1 MITLLGLSAA
11 YFAIFIAGFGVTLL
25 MFAKTGRLNLVEC
38 GCLSWLLGSGAVS
51 LLVWICGT
59 FCSGLLLQTA
69 VTVACLALGI
79 SGWSVKRKL
88 GTKFTLP
95 LPRNLIEWLL
105 TSLLLVEITLLC
117 YVSFKHTLGWDGLL
131 NWEIKARYAFFNG
144 GVIPGSYYSNP
155 GRAFSH
161 PEYPLGIPF
170 TELWLYLWMGEPHQ
184 FWVKTIFPL
193 FYAAGALLLA
203 LFVSRLS
210 TKRWP
215 GLIVATLLP
224 FVPFL
229 SASPGGIIVGYVDF
243 PLSVFYLAAL
253 GYLLCWYKDDT
264 VSNISAFAG
273 CLALLPWIKSEGVIL
288 WVLLALFGLCL
299 SLPKHRTRQITL
311 AIVPGLFI
319 VVGWHLYLQVMH
331 TFPHSDFA
339 HPSFSL
345 LRHNLGR
352 LGDIGRVLF
361 EEVNAFVH
369 WSIFWLL
376 ATVAIGY
383 ALAARKLEKVIL
395 AMAVMLPIVLY
406 SLTYL
411 FSTWP
416 SYTAHMTSSV
426 PRLLLHV
433 VPAGWLVIGLALTQ
447 PKGQVR

>member
-11 YFAIFIAGFGVTLL
+11 YLTIFIAGFGVTLL
-25 MFAKTGRLNLVEC
+25 IFAKAGRLNLVEC

-51 LLVWICGT
+51 LLVWFCGM
-59 FCSGLLLQTA
+59 FCSGLLLHA
-69 VTVACLALGI
+69 VVTVACLAIGI
-79 SGWSVKRKL
+79 SGWSIKRKL
-88 GTKFTLP
+88 GTRFTLP
-95 LPRNLIEWLL
+95 FPRNLIEWLL

-144 GVIPGSYYSNP
+144 GVIPGSYYSSP

-203 LFVSRLS
+203 LFVTRLS

-243 PLSVFYLAAL
+243 PVSVFYLAAL

-273 CLALLPWIKSEGVIL
+273 CLALLPWIKSEGLIL
-288 WVLLALFGLCL
+288 WVVLALFGLCL
-299 SLPKHRTRQITL
+299 SLPKHRTRQVTL

-319 VVGWHLYLQVMH
+319 VVGWRLYLQLMH

-345 LRHNLGR
+345 LHHNLGR
-352 LGDIGRVLF
+352 LADIGRVLF
-361 EEVNAFVH
+361 EEVSAPVH

-376 ATVAIGY
+376 AAVAIGY

-395 AMAVMLPIVLY
+395 AMAVILPIVLY